1 MPFFINIVNMKT
13 NDVSQIGS
21 IDIGAV
27 VHNSHTSNRKQMG
40 NNESFGDFSLTTA
53 NMITIT
59 IDPDIDDQ
67 GQIANPSAPIT
78 NQI

>member
-13 NDVSQIGS
+13 NGVSQNGN
-21 IDIGAV
+21 IDIGAI
-27 VHNSHTSNRKQMG
+27 VHNSHTSNNKLMG
-40 NNESFGDFSLTTA
+40 TNLSLGDFSLTSS
-53 NMITIT
+53 NMITNT